1 MLEIRNKMKKLLL
14 AYTLCLILFCQP
26 SFAEVDTVK
35 ALVERGLN
43 AYIKDGANAF
53 IKTFLQGS
61 ALEGNPQA
69 PTQAKGLEQIE
80 DFYGKPESYD
90 IVRISQISPRS
101 QMVIFTTNHAK
112 GVVFGKVQVYLL
124 KSGQWVTTNFN
135 FNTDANALLPSELV
149 YGK

>member
-1 MLEIRNKMKKLLL
+1 MKKLLI
-14 AYTLCLILFCQP
+14 AITFFSALFSQ
-26 SFAEVDTVK
+26 SGFAETDTGK

-53 IKTFLQGS
+53 IKTFLLGS

-69 PTQAKGLEQIE
+69 LTQAKSLEQIE

-90 IVRISQISPRS
+90 IVKVSPISPRS
-101 QMVIFTTNHAK
+101 QMIVFTTNHAK
-112 GVVFGKVQVYLL
+112 GVIFGKVQVYQL

-135 FNTDANALLPSELV
+135 FNTDAAGLLPSELV